1 MSDFDI
7 YEFIKKINEEI
18 KNDSE
23 NKEALSFFRKIF
35 NTLPEN
41 QLDAINYFIKTM
53 PKSDDITLIV
63 IKGHLLLEEQ
73 LRNLFKSNFNNPK
86 VLNKSKFEFSQIITM
101 VEAIF
106 ENDERNNNFWESIRK
121 LNTIRNDIAH
131 NIENKGLNDKV
142 NNLIKISNKILSL
155 KIEDTET
162 IENKLKLCITGLAA
176 HLISLATHAIES
188 RKAKDKWKYFAKQYN
203 NDYASFDN
211 AFNKIF
217 IDDEIDNEK
226 DELTLFKKSFNNT
239 YIKLTH
245 LLDITNNEYIFST
258 YGAYLA
264 AKERKELLSNNELE
278 ESILE
283 LKSQHHNVMKELD
296 IHFKN
301 EYDKLILESVN
312 ELKNT
317 LDLCLEKIKIN

>member
-41 QLDAINYFIKTM
+41 QLHAINYFIKTM

-86 VLNKSKFEFSQIITM
+86 ALNKSKFEISQIITM

-106 ENDERNNNFWESIRK
+106 ENDEKNNNFWESIRK

-176 HLISLATHAIES
+176 HLISLATHAIEN
-188 RKAKDKWKYFAKQYN
+188 RKSKDQWKYFAKQYN

-217 IDDEIDNEK
+217 LNDEINNEK

-278 ESILE
+278 ESIVE
-283 LKSQHHNVMKELD
+283 LKSQHNNVMRELD

-317 LDLCLEKIKIN
+317 LNLCLEKIKIN

>member
-7 YEFIKKINEEI
+7 NEFIKKINEEI

-41 QLDAINYFIKTM
+41 QLYAINYFINTM

-73 LRNLFKSNFNNPK
+73 LRNIFKSNFNNPK
-86 VLNKSKFEFSQIITM
+86 ALNKSKFEISQIITI

-106 ENDERNNNFWESIRK
+106 ENDENNNFWESIRK

-155 KIEDTET
+155 KIEDSET

-188 RKAKDKWKYFAKQYN
+188 RKTKDKWKYFAKLYN

-211 AFNKIF
+211 AFDKIF
-217 IDDEIDNEK
+217 LDEIDSKKN
-226 DELTLFKKSFNNT
+226 ELTLFKKSFDNT

-264 AKERKELLSNNELE
+264 AKERKELLSDNELE

-283 LKSQHHNVMKELD
+283 LKSQHNNVMKELD

-312 ELKNT
+312 GLKNT